1 MGMEHRRMTSEY
13 LPLRDVM
20 ERLFEGSV
28 ITPQVFNGQ
37 GTFPPVDL
45 FVTDDDVIVELAV
58 PGANQDELSIS
69 VTGETVTISGEVK
82 REAHGDKAHAY
93 AQEIFHGTFQRAFR
107 LPIQIDADKAGAT
120 FEHGILTLQLPKAE
134 ATKPH
139 KVQIGQHQGGLGTT
153 RPTIEGHV
161 QKERVAAKMS

>member
-1 MGMEHRRMTSEY
+1 MSMEHRRMTSEY

-58 PGANQDELSIS
+58 PGAKQAELSIS
-69 VTGETVTISGEVK
+69 VSGEVK
-82 REAHGDKAHAY
+82 REAHGDKGHAY